1 MSLFCR
7 HNRFTAEC
15 PICAKGTVLD
25 PNRSTK
31 KRARPAAPKATSAPA
46 RRARRPAAPH
56 GATRLTRGPYASAGP
71 YLREDA
77 PDYEVR
83 LEKVPGG
90 IRLGCWSGNG
100 LERRA
105 PVLDADD
112 VAALVLEV
120 EERELLP
127 APERARLL
135 RALEAEPDPAP
146 DDPPFGSSAG
156 RSGELRDELRVEAL
170 EDGRVR
176 IGRWLYRPGPG
187 TWELQ
192 EAAPMLPAARF
203 AEALESAVRRGVFAT
218 T

>member
-1 MSLFCR
+1 VSLFCR

-15 PICAKGTVLD
+15 PICRKGTVLD
-25 PNRSTK
+25 PDRGRR
-31 KRARPAAPKATSAPA
+31 RARPAAAKRTLAPA
-46 RRARRPAAPH
+46 RTARRPAVPH
-56 GATRLTRGPYASAGP
+56 GAARVTRGPYASAGP

-90 IRLGCWSGNG
+90 VRLGSWSGG
-100 LERRA
+100 ALERRA
-105 PVLDADD
+105 PVLEADD
-112 VAALVLEV
+112 VAALLLEV

-127 APERARLL
+127 ARDRERLL
-135 RALEAEPDPAP
+135 RALDAEPAPAP
-146 DDPPFGSSAG
+146 GDPPYGASPG
-156 RSGELRDELRVEAL
+156 RAGELRDELRVEAL

-176 IGRWLYRPGPG
+176 IARWVHRPGTG

-192 EAAPMLPAARF
+192 EAAPMLPAERF